1 MLQDSNS
8 CPDFPY
14 HRLKR
19 LCSPLL
25 WPALKG
31 SSSSVG
37 SASPLLIGSWSTW
50 RTALSLAPSHRWT
63 HFSLQHWRVGP
74 WTYGSDA
81 WSSIEWSALWKDMRS
96 HPEFPFVPYPLFVVA
111 VKSVFFRMLE
121 FCRRLSHWPR
131 WTGNI
136 FARDCARYELVQS
149 AAKGQHS

>member
-14 HRLKR
+14 PRLKR
-19 LCSPLL
+19 PCSPLL

-31 SSSSVG
+31 SSSSAG
-37 SASPLLIGSWSTW
+37 SASPLLAGTWSRW
-50 RTALSLAPSHRWT
+50 RTALSLAPSHRRT

-81 WSSIEWSALWKDMRS
+81 WSSIEWSALLKGRRS
-96 HPEFPFVPYPLFVVA
+96 RPEAPFVPYPLSIAA

-121 FCRRLSHWPR
+121 SCRRLSHWPR

-136 FARDCARYELVQS
+136 SARDCARCGLMQS
-149 AAKGQHS
+149 AATEQHS